1 MTETE
6 VTIANGAG
14 LILSLVCSYV
24 PGAKQ
29 KYAALDGTGK
39 RLVMLGLLALAVAGI
54 YMNACIAGASL
65 APLLYT
71 NLRGRWR
78 ACVSCRNDIL
88 RPKNRVIWSARK

>member
-29 KYAALDGTGK
+29 K
-39 RLVMLGLLALAVAGI
+39 RE
-54 YMNACIAGASL
+54 
-65 APLLYT
+65 
-71 NLRGRWR
+71 
-78 ACVSCRNDIL
+78 
-88 RPKNRVIWSARK
+88 RVSARKNGSKRERMARTEVLAGQCHAGMPGNGVIVGRTRGTRM

>member
-39 RLVMLGLLALAVAGI
+39 RLVMLGLLFLAALGIFGASCAGYISTVACDQAGAMKLVGLFFAAAVA
-54 YMNACIAGASL
+54 NQATFL
-65 APLLYT
+65 FT
-71 NLRGRWR
+71 
-78 ACVSCRNDIL
+78 
-88 RPKNRVIWSARK
+88 PKSAK